1 MYRNP
6 ELSLVPSAK
15 QDGGEGEVEDEA
27 GDDEDNDNEEEVNG
41 EGEES
46 EDEEGEEEDVED
58 MVVAPSTASTG
69 SDDDLGQVEPI
80 GTQSTPKK
88 KNPTKAAEKAP
99 TVTPAS
105 TPAAGSSSKKRDKR
119 GESSEKVAEGEE
131 KGEEGDGTDGCRWVM
146 QRLKGLGSDP
156 RGRKRL
162 HVIRVSDA
170 LAIGV
175 SYFMSQFFLTSTPH

>member
-6 ELSLVPSAK
+6 ELSMVPITK
-15 QDGGEGEVEDEA
+15 QDGEGGDVEDEA
-27 GDDEDNDNEEEVNG
+27 EDDEDMDNEDVENDA
-41 EGEES
+41 EES
-46 EDEEGEEEDVED
+46 EGEDED
-58 MVVAPSTASTG
+58 MELAPVDSLSTG
-69 SDDDLGQVEPI
+69 SDDDLGQVQPS

-88 KNPTKAAEKAP
+88 NTTQAADKAP
-99 TVTPAS
+99 TVTP

-119 GESSEKVAEGEE
+119 GESAEDDIEGEE
-131 KGEEGDGTDGCRWVM
+131 ADGTDGCRWVM

-170 LAIGV
+170 LALRASHAV
-175 SYFMSQFFLTSTPH
+175 TFLRLQPL